1 MVETSTASNHETHTP
16 WWRSIGPA
24 LITACVVFGPG
35 SLLISSNVGAR
46 YGYELLWLLLL
57 TGLLMGTYM
66 TTAARIGVVGGATP
80 CTLVARRLGRP
91 VAAVIGIN
99 LCLICTAFQFS
110 NNLAVAAAAD
120 ALGVAR
126 LFGDP
131 QQMSDRTKLIIDS
144 GVLLIFNAVIIT
156 LIFTLK
162 QVYRALERI
171 MKGMVALIL
180 ICFLVNLFVVR
191 PDLLGVLKG
200 LIPNLPK
207 GGENRLLFNM
217 TSNHEK
223 DLETGIVSEGLR
235 KLFADH
241 DIRISSEAIISAG
254 QEGRKWLISDSGKQ
268 YTLIK
273 EGDLLIMHKG
283 RLLFSTSTKYE
294 SNLDIGLNSEGLR
307 QQFADHDVQL
317 SPKANI
323 SSAEKGSRWLIRDSK
338 EEKKDKTKDYTIVK
352 QEDKLNIYEGI
363 IFIAPM
369 ILIASLLGTTFS
381 VAGALYQ
388 GNLVREKGWTIK
400 DYDRGISDSIAGVC
414 VITGVSAVI
423 LITAGTVLRG
433 QPANNIGV
441 LATQLRPLLGRGAH
455 TLFCIGLFAV
465 AMNPFV
471 INAMIG
477 GSILADGV
485 GKPAKL
491 SDPWSRR
498 FTVLVLL
505 VGMVVAM
512 IVLNTRIEKVDA
524 IIFGAALTVVGN
536 PLMAVT
542 ILWLA
547 NQKDIMGDRR
557 NSIVLILTCLGL
569 VVVVLM
575 ALRVLWRIVL
585 MFS

>member
-1 MVETSTASNHETHTP
+1 MAEISAASNSETRTP

-46 YGYELLWLLLL
+46 HGYELLWLLLL

-91 VAAVIGIN
+91 VAAIIGIN

-110 NNLAVAAAAD
+110 NNLAVAAAGD

-131 QQMSDRTKLIIDS
+131 QQISDRTKQIIDS
-144 GVLLIFNAVIIT
+144 GVLLIFNALIIT

-191 PDLLGVLKG
+191 PNLLGVLKG
-200 LIPNLPK
+200 LIPSLPE
-207 GGENRLLFNM
+207 GISIALPSRG
-217 TSNHEK
+217 
-223 DLETGIVSEGLR
+223 ETGIT
-235 KLFADH
+235 D
-241 DIRISSEAIISAG
+241 
-254 QEGRKWLISDSGKQ
+254 
-268 YTLIK
+268 
-273 EGDLLIMHKG
+273 
-283 RLLFSTSTKYE
+283 
-294 SNLDIGLNSEGLR
+294 
-307 QQFADHDVQL
+307 
-317 SPKANI
+317 
-323 SSAEKGSRWLIRDSK
+323 
-338 EEKKDKTKDYTIVK
+338 
-352 QEDKLNIYEGI
+352 
-363 IFIAPM
+363 PM

-400 DYDRGISDSIAGVC
+400 DYDWGVGDSIAGVC
-414 VITGVSAVI
+414 VLTGVSAII
-423 LITAGTVLRG
+423 LITAGTVLLG
-433 QPANNIGV
+433 KPANDIGV
-441 LATQLRPLLGRGAH
+441 LATQLRPLLGRGAYS
-455 TLFCIGLFAV
+455 LFCIGLFAV

-477 GSILADGV
+477 GSILADGI

-512 IVLNTRIEKVDA
+512 IVLNTPIEKVDA
-524 IIFGAALTVVGN
+524 IIFGQALTVVGN
-536 PLMAVT
+536 PLMALT

-547 NQKDIMGDRR
+547 NRKDIMGDRR
-557 NSIVLILTCLGL
+557 NTIILNILGGLGL
-569 VVVVLM
+569 VAVVFM
-575 ALRVLWRIVL
+575 ALRVLLRLVL
-585 MFS
+585 VLS